1 MLNLHLQPTH
11 TFSLVYI
18 WFELK
23 APSYIFCPVSAPNI
37 HNLLL
42 VPIVPLSR
50 LNPFKVLRETK
61 SWVRL
66 FVLMVIALHF
76 TWVQTGEPGG
86 RWWADTAGRVGVPA
100 NESVMNT
107 CDMCRVLM
115 NLQLNFGLL
124 KENHRC
130 SGIWTIN
137 AVWLLKNR
145 PPLSDFMLFQRR
157 WFRCI
162 AIFFDFP
169 RVEVVMCSCVIVSS
183 TSAVTRLSHYTE
195 PQHNKLNS

>member
-23 APSYIFCPVSAPNI
+23 TPSYILQRKIFCPVSALNI

-50 LNPFKVLRETK
+50 LNPFRVLRETK

-76 TWVQTGEPGG
+76 TWVQTGEPRG
-86 RWWADTAGRVGVPA
+86 RWRTDSAGRVGVPA
-100 NESVMNT
+100 T
-107 CDMCRVLM
+107 YRQFDKYMCRSHVVVRDLE
-115 NLQLNFGLL
+115 LII
-124 KENHRC
+124 C
-130 SGIWTIN
+130 IN
-137 AVWLLKNR
+137 AV
-145 PPLSDFMLFQRR
+145 
-157 WFRCI
+157 FRLQIGHHLAVLCYFRNVGEGHCNI
-162 AIFFDFP
+162 LP